1 MAEIAWSCTNLM
13 NKREQILFV
22 KHGRLFFMATAMAVA
37 KRSLSTY
44 CHQSIIQKAQKTN
57 APVFSNFILLHED
70 PKTVR
75 APSFNEIRFR
85 AFEHHATATDGTALL
100 RGSDHA
106 FDDFA

>member
-1 MAEIAWSCTNLM
+1 MVVYFSWPQPWLWPSVHYPRIATNLSY
-13 NKREQILFV
+13 K
-22 KHGRLFFMATAMAVA
+22 
-37 KRSLSTY
+37 
-44 CHQSIIQKAQKTN
+44 KAQKTN
-57 APVFSNFILLHED
+57 APVFSNIILLHED

-75 APSFNEIRFR
+75 APSFDEIRFR

>member
-1 MAEIAWSCTNLM
+1 M

-22 KHGRLFFMATAMAVA
+22 KHGRLFSWPRPWLWPNVHYPRIATNLSYKEAVE
-37 KRSLSTY
+37 
-44 CHQSIIQKAQKTN
+44 TN
-57 APVFSNFILLHED
+57 ARAPSTIILLHED
-70 PKTVR
+70 PRTVR
-75 APSFNEIRFR
+75 APSFNEIKFR